1 MLVLSR
7 IRDKIG
13 KQCGFVHGD
22 ANKLDFPDGSFD
34 AVISNY
40 VYHNIMGADKHALL
54 LESLRS
60 AYDGLYASRA
70 GQAYMEGL
78 PRCQIVPCAFSSEA
92 NQVGVAA
99 AYFEAMQKKC

>member
-1 MLVLSR
+1 MKVMVFDVGGTEIKYSVMN
-7 IRDKIG
+7 
-13 KQCGFVHGD
+13 KQ
-22 ANKLDFPDGSFD
+22 P
-34 AVISNY
+34 
-40 VYHNIMGADKHALL
+40 LL

-60 AYDGLYASRA
+60 AYDGLFTSRA

-78 PRCQIVPCAFSSEA
+78 PRCQIVPCSFSSEA

>member
-1 MLVLSR
+1 MQV
-7 IRDKIG
+7 
-13 KQCGFVHGD
+13 
-22 ANKLDFPDGSFD
+22 NM
-34 AVISNY
+34 Y
-40 VYHNIMGADKHALL
+40 GAAI
-54 LESLRS
+54 
-60 AYDGLYASRA
+60 ASRA